1 MACWQARVVDDDI
14 APRQH
19 RLNIAR
25 PALIVGAQVALVV
38 GPDRCQRLPVFLR
51 VDKDG
56 VVQCRVVVQ
65 HSGQDLIPDLDE
77 LHRLIDAFFILAGQ
91 NCDNIPRKADMA
103 VDDKPVIG
111 ARLGVGLARLGVA
124 AALLVHILPCVD
136 RLDARHQQ
144 GTARVDLL
152 HDSVGMG
159 GAQQLYDQ
167 AVLRDDIIHVDGL
180 AGHKLHSVLFAHGL
194 VHGFHW
200 AASFPFFHAKKF
212 KMPRSWPS

>member
-1 MACWQARVVDDDI
+1 
-14 APRQH
+14 
-19 RLNIAR
+19 
-25 PALIVGAQVALVV
+25 
-38 GPDRCQRLPVFLR
+38 
-51 VDKDG
+51 
-56 VVQCRVVVQ
+56 
-65 HSGQDLIPDLDE
+65 
-77 LHRLIDAFFILAGQ
+77 
-91 NCDNIPRKADMA
+91 MA
-103 VDDKPVIG
+103 VDDKSVIG

-144 GTARVDLL
+144 GAARVDLL

>member
-1 MACWQARVVDDDI
+1 MLS
-14 APRQH
+14 APT
-19 RLNIAR
+19 
-25 PALIVGAQVALVV
+25 GAS
-38 GPDRCQRLPVFLR
+38 DSPVFLR

-56 VVQCRVVVQ
+56 VIQRRVVVQ
-65 HSGQDLIPDLDE
+65 HGGQDLIPDFDE

-91 NCDNIPRKADMA
+91 NCDNVPRKADMA

-144 GTARVDLL
+144 GTARVDFL

-159 GAQQLYDQ
+159 E
-167 AVLRDDIIHVDGL
+167 R
-180 AGHKLHSVLFAHGL
+180 S
-194 VHGFHW
+194 
-200 AASFPFFHAKKF
+200 SFTIRQSCG
-212 KMPRSWPS
+212 MTSSM